1 MIKTTQIRFETL
13 LPELIPAAA
22 AIESESF
29 QDPWSEETLT
39 EEIKNDTIRFL
50 TAFYQEKI
58 VGYCCAQIVCGEA
71 ELLRIAVRKE
81 DRNAGVGRCILR
93 EIKRRLK
100 EEAAKVLFLEVR
112 ETNHPAK
119 QLYQTEGFQE
129 IFIRKNYYG
138 NENAIVMRCIL

>member
-1 MIKTTQIRFETL
+1 
-13 LPELIPAAA
+13 
-22 AIESESF
+22 
-29 QDPWSEETLT
+29 
-39 EEIKNDTIRFL
+39 L

>member
-1 MIKTTQIRFETL
+1 M
-13 LPELIPAAA
+13 IPAAA